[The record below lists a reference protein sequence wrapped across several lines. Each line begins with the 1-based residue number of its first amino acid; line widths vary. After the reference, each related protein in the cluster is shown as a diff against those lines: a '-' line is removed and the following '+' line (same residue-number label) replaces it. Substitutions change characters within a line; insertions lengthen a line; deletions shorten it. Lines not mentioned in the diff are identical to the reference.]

1 MPRNPQTQAETVPN
15 AAKFAD
21 AMRRLVSVPLAEVVT
36 EEKKWKAMRKQ
47 LKKQGEA
54 KGGKRWRD

>member
-15 AAKFAD
+15 AAKFND
-21 AMRRLVSVPLAEVVT
+21 AMRRLVRVPMAEVVA
-36 EEKKWKAMRKQ
+36 EEKKLKAMRRR

-54 KGGKRWRD
+54 KGGKRWRA